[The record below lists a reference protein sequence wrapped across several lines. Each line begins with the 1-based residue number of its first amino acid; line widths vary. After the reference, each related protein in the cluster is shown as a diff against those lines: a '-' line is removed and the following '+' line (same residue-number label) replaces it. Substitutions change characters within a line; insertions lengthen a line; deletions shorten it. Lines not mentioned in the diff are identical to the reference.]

1 MRRLCRNRRGT
12 TTVEFAL
19 CAPILFLFTFA
30 SFEYSRVNSLR
41 QTAENAV
48 YEGCRRGIVPGAT
61 VADVQ
66 ASTQLILDS
75 VFARNS
81 TITVTPSVIT
91 EDTSRVTVDVT
102 IPLDDNSWVAP
113 NFFRGRAVSSS
124 LTLARERGLNS
135 SVD

>member
-1 MRRLCRNRRGT
+1 MRGLIRNCRGT

-19 CAPILFLFTFA
+19 CAPILFLFTFT

-61 VADVQ
+61 VEDVQ
-66 ASTQLILDS
+66 ASTQLVLDS
-75 VFARNS
+75 VFTQNP

-91 EDTSRVTVDVT
+91 EDTSEVTVDVT
-102 IPLDDNSWVAP
+102 IPLDANSWVAP
-113 NFFRGRAVSSS
+113 NFFRGRQVTSS

>member
-1 MRRLCRNRRGT
+1 MRRLCRKRLGT

-66 ASTQLILDS
+66 ASTQLVLDS
-75 VFARNS
+75 VFARNA
-81 TITVTPSVIT
+81 TITVTPAVIT
-91 EDTSRVTVDVT
+91 KDTSRVTVDVT

-113 NFFRGRAVSSS
+113 NFFRGREVTSS

>member
-66 ASTQLILDS
+66 ASTQLVLDS
-75 VFARNS
+75 VFTRNS
-81 TITVTPSVIT
+81 TIAVTPSVIT
-91 EDTSRVTVDVT
+91 EDTSEVTVDVT
-102 IPLDDNSWVAP
+102 IPLDDNSWVFP
-113 NFFRGRAVSSS
+113 NFFKGREVSST